1 MVSMK
6 ILDVVLFLS
15 CGTIAIGMKA
25 RARSR
30 DAVSPIQKV
39 IQLLGDMQSK
49 RIKEGEVEQGQFE
62 QFSRWCERT
71 AIEKQ
76 NTIADF
82 KEQITSLTA
91 TLDTANSNLEELSAT
106 IEDLSN
112 AISSNEE
119 QITSLTATLDTAN
132 SN

>member
-1 MVSMK
+1 MTV
-6 ILDVVLFLS
+6 
-15 CGTIAIGMKA
+15 TGMKSRA
-25 RARSR
+25 RAR
-30 DAVSPIQKV
+30 DAASPIQKV

-119 QITSLTATLDTAN
+119 QLKESTALREKEHKDFLTQCCGLLELFLVG
-132 SN
+132 

>member
-6 ILDVVLFLS
+6 IVVVALCMS
-15 CGTIAIGMKA
+15 CSTTVTAMKT
-25 RARSR
+25 RARNR

-71 AIEKQ
+71 AVGKQ
-76 NTIADF
+76 HTISDF

-91 TLDTANSNLEELSAT
+91 TLDTANSNIEELSAT

-112 AISSNEE
+112 SISSNEE
-119 QITSLTATLDTAN
+119 QMKES
-132 SN
+132 

>member
-1 MVSMK
+1 MK
-6 ILDVVLFLS
+6 IIFAALLFS
-15 CGTIAIGMKA
+15 SGTIATAMKSRA
-25 RARSR
+25 RAR
-30 DAVSPIQKV
+30 DAGSPIQKV

-71 AIEKQ
+71 AVEKQ

-91 TLDTANSNLEELSAT
+91 TLDTANSNIEELSAT

-119 QITSLTATLDTAN
+119 HMK
-132 SN
+132 

>member
-1 MVSMK
+1 MK
-6 ILDVVLFLS
+6 
-15 CGTIAIGMKA
+15 T
-25 RARSR
+25 RARTRARTR
-30 DAVSPIQKV
+30 DAASPIQKV

-91 TLDTANSNLEELSAT
+91 TLDTANSNIEELSVA

-112 AISSNEE
+112 SISSNEE
-119 QITSLTATLDTAN
+119 QLKESTALREKEHKDFLVQDKDL
-132 SN
+132 

>member
-6 ILDVVLFLS
+6 IVFVALCIS
-15 CGTIAIGMKA
+15 CSTTVTAVKS
-25 RARSR
+25 RARD
-30 DAVSPIQKV
+30 DASPIQKV
-39 IQLLGDMQSK
+39 IQLLGDMQAK
-49 RIKEGEVEQGQFE
+49 RIKEGEEEQGNFE

-106 IEDLSN
+106 IE
-112 AISSNEE
+112 
-119 QITSLTATLDTAN
+119 
-132 SN
+132 